1 MSVSDPFLRRPVLTL
16 VVSLLIVMAGLLSL
30 PGLQVENL
38 PPIAPVRVNVRASYP
53 GGGALA
59 VEQGVT
65 TPLERQL
72 NGLERLESIRSTSSA
87 NGSSI
92 TLTFEGGNPELN
104 QINAQNEAVLV
115 NRRLPPE
122 VARLG
127 VQVRRSS
134 DDLLMVVSFST
145 PKGMYSD
152 AFLSGWLDQRL
163 RDELQRVPG
172 VGNVA
177 VAGGSELAFRV
188 WLDPVAL
195 EQRNLT
201 ITDIEDALEEQNVLA
216 ALGQVGDAP
225 SPPGQEITLPL
236 EMEGRLR
243 SASELEGLVISR
255 AGNGGVVQ
263 LKDVGRVVLDEES
276 FESTAMNLAGQPTL
290 AVLIFQRDGSNALE
304 VSKAVNAA
312 LTRLEPE
319 FPLGVELQRIVDVA
333 DSVRESIQL
342 TWRSLRDAVL
352 LVLLVLLMALGN
364 SRLAAITAVAVPVAL
379 VGSFTVLRLTDSS
392 INTLSLFGMVLATGL
407 VVDDA
412 IVVSEDIGRRLE
424 AGEPP
429 GRAAYNAM
437 QELGSA
443 VIATS
448 LVLVVVFLP
457 VLAMPGSVG
466 RLYQPIAI
474 TISATI
480 LFSTINALTFTPV
493 ASSWLLQHGWKE
505 PRWMR
510 RLLDRPQRWIHRLGE
525 QYGRSLDRSFRWR
538 RRILLGLLGGLVL
551 AGWGLGQLPTA
562 FVPQEDDSQIR
573 GVVVLPGGASIQRT
587 EAVMEQVR
595 EQVAREPLVRV
606 GNFYSGRSFG
616 DSAPNR
622 GIFFL
627 RLKPLEQRGSRAEDS
642 NTAVAER
649 LSKQLR
655 SKISE
660 ATVLVS
666 VPPVV
671 RGFSSE
677 GGLELELLDL
687 SGGRL
692 SLSDFEK
699 ATRDFIA
706 AATATGDFERVS
718 TRFSAD
724 SPQLRL
730 EPNRLRMASLGV
742 DLDTVVDTLGAS
754 FGSSYVNDT
763 FEGERVRRV
772 VVQLD
777 GAHRRTAEDVL
788 ALQVRSREGDLIPL
802 RELMTLR
809 QDSGPT
815 VINHSRLVRAITVRA
830 LPRAGLSTGQAIQRL
845 EEVKQELAN
854 PVIALEWVGL
864 AKEERQAGGRTWQLF
879 ALGMAVVFL
888 VLAGLYESFLD
899 PLIILITVPLA
910 LLGALLGLASR
921 GLFLDIYAQV
931 GMLVLVSLAAKNGI
945 LIVEFANQRLKEGLG
960 LREAVEEAAI
970 SRLRPILLTALS
982 SLAGFLPLLLA
993 TGAGAASRISI
1004 GTVVFFGLLVST
1016 GLTLFVVPVVY
1027 LEIKLLEGRRWW
1039 PQPKKP

>member
-1 MSVSDPFLRRPVLTL
+1 
-16 VVSLLIVMAGLLSL
+16 
-30 PGLQVENL
+30 
-38 PPIAPVRVNVRASYP
+38 
-53 GGGALA
+53 
-59 VEQGVT
+59 
-65 TPLERQL
+65 
-72 NGLERLESIRSTSSA
+72 
-87 NGSSI
+87 
-92 TLTFEGGNPELN
+92 
-104 QINAQNEAVLV
+104 
-115 NRRLPPE
+115 
-122 VARLG
+122 
-127 VQVRRSS
+127 
-134 DDLLMVVSFST
+134 
-145 PKGMYSD
+145 MYSD

-177 VAGGSELAFRV
+177 IAGGSELAFRV

-201 ITDIEDALEEQNVLA
+201 ITDIENALEEQNVLA

-225 SPPGQEITLPL
+225 SPGGQEITLPL

-243 SASELEGLVISR
+243 TPAELEGLVVSR
-255 AGNGGVVQ
+255 ASNGGVVQ
-263 LKDVGRVVLDEES
+263 LKDVGRVVLDVES
-276 FESTAMNLAGQPTL
+276 FESTAMNLAGEPTL
-290 AVLIFQRDGSNALE
+290 AVQIFQRDGSNALE

-312 LTRLEPE
+312 LSRLEPD
-319 FPLGVELQRIVDVA
+319 FPPGVELQRIVDVA

-342 TWRSLRDAVL
+342 TWASLRDAVL
-352 LVLLVLLMALGN
+352 LVLLVLLLALGN

-379 VGSFTVLRLTDSS
+379 VGSFTVLRLTGSS

-412 IVVSEDIGRRLE
+412 IVVSEDIGRRLQD
-424 AGEPP
+424 GEPP
-429 GRAAYNAM
+429 WQAARNAM

-493 ASSWLLQHGWKE
+493 ASSWLLQHGWTE
-505 PRWMR
+505 PLWMR

-525 QYGRSLDRSFRWR
+525 QYGRALDRSFRWR
-538 RRILLGLLGGLVL
+538 RRILLGLLGSLIL

-562 FVPQEDDSQIR
+562 FIPQEDDSQIR
-573 GVVVLPGGASIQRT
+573 GVVALPGGASIQRT

-595 EQVAREPLVRV
+595 KQVTREPLVRV
-606 GNFYSGRSFG
+606 GNFYAGRSFG

-627 RLKPLEQRGSRAEDS
+627 RLLPLQERGSRPEDS
-642 NTAVAER
+642 SEAVAER
-649 LSKQLR
+649 LSKRLR
-655 SKISE
+655 SSISE
-660 ATVLVS
+660 ATVQVS

-692 SLSDFEK
+692 SLSEFEQ
-699 ATRDFIA
+699 ATREFIA
-706 AATATGDFERVS
+706 AANATGEFGRVG

-730 EPNRLRMASLGV
+730 KPDRLRMASLGV
-742 DLDTVVDTLGAS
+742 DLETVVTTLGAS

-772 VVQLD
+772 IVQLD
-777 GAHRRTAEDVL
+777 GAYRRTAADVL
-788 ALQVRSREGDLIPL
+788 SLQVRSREGNLIPL
-802 RELMTLR
+802 RELMTLE
-809 QDSGPT
+809 QDSGPS
-815 VINHSRLVRAITVRA
+815 VINHSRLARSITIQA
-830 LPRAGLSTGQAIQRL
+830 MPKAGLSTGKAIQRL
-845 EEVKQELAN
+845 EEVKQELDN

-879 ALGMAVVFL
+879 VLGMAAVFL

-899 PLIILITVPLA
+899 PLIILITVPMA
-910 LLGALLGLASR
+910 LLGALLGLAGR

-1016 GLTLFVVPVVY
+1016 VLTLFVVPVVY
-1027 LEIKLLEGRRWW
+1027 LEMKLLEGRHWW
-1039 PQPKKP
+1039 PQAKRS

>member
-30 PGLQVENL
+30 PGLQVESL
-38 PPIAPVRVNVRASYP
+38 PPIAPVRVNVRATYP

-72 NGLERLESIRSTSSA
+72 NGLDRLESIRSTSAA

-134 DDLLMVVSFST
+134 DDLLMVISFST
-145 PKGMYSD
+145 PKGLYD
-152 AFLSGWLDQRL
+152 NAFLSGWLDQRL

-177 VAGGSELAFRV
+177 IAGGSELAFRV

-201 ITDIEDALEEQNVLA
+201 ITDIEAALEEQNVLA

-225 SPPGQEITLPL
+225 SPAGQEITLPL

-243 SASELEGLVISR
+243 TPRELEDLVVSR
-255 AGNGGVVQ
+255 ASNGGVVQ
-263 LKDVGRVVLDEES
+263 LKDVGRVALDPES
-276 FESTAMNLAGQPTL
+276 FESTAMNLGGEPTL
-290 AVLIFQRDGSNALE
+290 AVQIFQRDGSNALE
-304 VSKAVNAA
+304 VSEAVNAA
-312 LTRLEPE
+312 LSRLEPD
-319 FPLGVELQRIVDVA
+319 FPPGVELQRIVDVA

-342 TWRSLRDAVL
+342 TWSSLRDAVL
-352 LVLLVLLMALGN
+352 LVLLVLLLALGN

-379 VGSFTVLRLTDSS
+379 LGSFTILRLTGSS

-412 IVVSEDIGRRLE
+412 IVVCEDISRRLE

-429 GRAAYNAM
+429 WQAARNAM
-437 QELGSA
+437 QELAGA

-466 RLYQPIAI
+466 RLYLPIAI

-505 PRWMR
+505 PHWLR
-510 RLLDRPQRWIHRLGE
+510 RFLDRPQRWMHRLGE
-525 QYGRSLDRSFRWR
+525 QYGRALDRSFRWR
-538 RRILLGLLGGLVL
+538 RRILLGLLGGLIL

-562 FVPQEDDSQIR
+562 FIPQEDDSQIR

-595 EQVAREPLVRV
+595 QQVTNEPLVRV

-627 RLKPLEQRGSRAEDS
+627 RLKPLKERGSRAEDS
-642 NTAVAER
+642 SEAVAER
-649 LSKQLR
+649 LSKRLR
-655 SKISE
+655 SSISD

-692 SLSDFEK
+692 SLSEFERI
-699 ATRDFIA
+699 TREFIA
-706 AATATGDFERVS
+706 AANATGDFQRVS

-730 EPNRLRMASLGV
+730 EPDRLRMASLGV
-742 DLDTVVDTLGAS
+742 DLDTVVRTLGAS

-772 VVQLD
+772 IVQLD
-777 GAHRRTAEDVL
+777 GAFRRTSEDVL
-788 ALQVRSREGDLIPL
+788 ALEVRSREGNLVPL
-802 RELMTLR
+802 RELVSLE
-809 QDSGPT
+809 QGSGPT
-815 VINHSRLVRAITVRA
+815 VINHSRLARSITVQA
-830 LPRAGLSTGQAIQRL
+830 LPKAGLSTGQAIQKL

-899 PLIILITVPLA
+899 PLIILVTVPLA
-910 LLGALLGLASR
+910 LLGALLGLAGR

-945 LIVEFANQRLKEGLG
+945 LIVEFANQRLKEGQG

-1027 LEIKLLEGRRWW
+1027 LEVKLLEGRHWW
-1039 PQPKKP
+1039 PRKKEP